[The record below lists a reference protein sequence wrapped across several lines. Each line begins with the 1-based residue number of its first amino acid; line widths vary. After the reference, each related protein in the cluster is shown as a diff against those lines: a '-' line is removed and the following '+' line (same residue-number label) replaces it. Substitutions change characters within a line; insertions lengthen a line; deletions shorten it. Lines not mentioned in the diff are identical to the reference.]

1 MYLESAAFRMS
12 KNRYE
17 QEIEDILSKYEEEK
31 GPSGGTPQGR
41 PPREFRPT
49 QPPLSPRRNLIPP
62 RSVPDLK
69 RMSAG
74 QYMLAAFGVAIL
86 AIILRPMG
94 VPPVI
99 ISMMIILSAIL
110 FLVPILLHY
119 TRSSGGGGAF
129 PREEKRWRGQV
140 IDINTRRNVTD
151 DPLES
156 IKRWLRRR

>member
-1 MYLESAAFRMS
+1 MG

-17 QEIEDILSKYEEEK
+17 QEIEEILSKYEEEK
-31 GPSGGTPQGR
+31 GTPRRSPEGR
-41 PPREFRPT
+41 TPREFQPT
-49 QPPLSPRRNLIPP
+49 QPPLSPRKSFTPP
-62 RSVPDLK
+62 RSMPDLK

-86 AIILRPMG
+86 AIILRPLG

-99 ISMMIILSAIL
+99 VSMMIILSAIL

-119 TRSSGGGGAF
+119 TRGSGGGGAF

-151 DPLES
+151 DPIES

>member
-1 MYLESAAFRMS
+1 MG

-17 QEIEDILSKYEEEK
+17 QEIEEILSKYEEEK
-31 GPSGGTPQGR
+31 GTPRR
-41 PPREFRPT
+41 PPEARSPREFRPT
-49 QPPLSPRRNLIPP
+49 QPPLSPRKGLTPP
-62 RSVPDLK
+62 RSGPDLK

-74 QYMLAAFGVAIL
+74 QYMLAAFGMAIL
-86 AIILRPMG
+86 AIILRPLG
-94 VPPVI
+94 IPPVI

-119 TRSSGGGGAF
+119 TRGGSGGGGAF

>member
-1 MYLESAAFRMS
+1 MD

-17 QEIEDILSKYEEEK
+17 QEIEEILSKYEEEK
-31 GPSGGTPQGR
+31 GPPEDR
-41 PPREFRPT
+41 PPRESQPT
-49 QPPLSPRRNLIPP
+49 QPPLSPRRSLIPP

-69 RMSAG
+69 RLSAG

-86 AIILRPMG
+86 AIILSRLG

-99 ISMMIILSAIL
+99 VSMMIILSAIL
-110 FLVPILLHY
+110 FLVPILLSY
-119 TRSSGGGGAF
+119 TRGSGGGGAF

-151 DPLES
+151 DPLEG

>member
-1 MYLESAAFRMS
+1 MD

-17 QEIEDILSKYEEEK
+17 QEIEEILSKYEEEK
-31 GPSGGTPQGR
+31 GPSRRPPEGR

-49 QPPLSPRRNLIPP
+49 SSPLPPRRSLIPP

-69 RMSAG
+69 RMSSG

-86 AIILRPMG
+86 AIILSRMG
-94 VPPVI
+94 VPSVI
-99 ISMMIILSAIL
+99 VTMLIIMSAIL
-110 FLVPILLHY
+110 FLVPILLNY
-119 TRSSGGGGAF
+119 TRGSAGGSAF

-140 IDINTRRNVTD
+140 IDMNTRRNVTD
-151 DPLES
+151 DPLEG

>member
-1 MYLESAAFRMS
+1 MS

-17 QEIEDILSKYEEEK
+17 QEIEEILSKYEEEK
-31 GPSGGTPQGR
+31 SPSQR
-41 PPREFRPT
+41 PPEGSSPRESRPT
-49 QPPLSPRRNLIPP
+49 RPPLSPRRSLTLP
-62 RSVPDLK
+62 RSVSDLK

-86 AIILRPMG
+86 AIILRPLG

-99 ISMMIILSAIL
+99 ITMMIILSAIL
-110 FLVPILLHY
+110 FLVPILLNY
-119 TRSSGGGGAF
+119 TRSSGGSSAF

-140 IDINTRRNVTD
+140 IDINTRRNVAD

>member
-1 MYLESAAFRMS
+1 MG

-17 QEIEDILSKYEEEK
+17 QEIEEILSKYEEEK
-31 GPSGGTPQGR
+31 SPSGGSPEDKL
-41 PPREFRPT
+41 PKEFRPT
-49 QPPLSPRRNLIPP
+49 RPPLSPRKSLIPP
-62 RSVPDLK
+62 RSVSDLK

-86 AIILRPMG
+86 AMILRPLG

-99 ISMMIILSAIL
+99 VSMMIILSAIL
-110 FLVPILLHY
+110 FLVPILLNY
-119 TRSSGGGGAF
+119 TRSSGGGGGAF

-151 DPLES
+151 DPLEG